1 MAKLKAAI
9 LGATGMVGQRFIEAL
24 IDHPYFEVCAL
35 VASAGRGGTR
45 YADTNRWKLTT
56 PLPGSI
62 GDLRLITTDVDKIKA
77 SGAQIAFSALPSDV
91 ATELE
96 RDLVDEGIAVFS
108 NTASH
113 RMDPE
118 FPLLVPEVNPE
129 TIDMIAGKRGYIVT
143 NANCSTTGLVL
154 PLKVVEPLGIRR
166 VFVATYQAVSGAGYP
181 GVPSLDIMGNIIPY
195 IGGEEEK
202 MQRESKKILGTY
214 DPSLKTVKNA
224 SFELHA
230 SCVRI
235 PAIDGHFEAVEVEV
249 EKSASP
255 EEVIDLFEHFESP
268 NIVRDLPTAPER
280 AIVYRREPDRPQHR
294 YDVDAGEPHASA
306 WGMAVSV
313 GRVRVIENWVRFMLI
328 SHNTRRGAA
337 PGSVLNAEL
346 AFKKKYLSGSTGTS
360 PISS

>member
-1 MAKLKAAI
+1 
-9 LGATGMVGQRFIEAL
+9 MVGQRFIEAL

-35 VASAGRGGTR
+35 VASAGRGGNR

-56 PLPGSI
+56 PLPENI
-62 GDLRLITTDVDKIKA
+62 GDLRLITTDVGEIIE
-77 SGAQIAFSALPSDV
+77 SGARIAFSALPSDV

-96 RDLVDEGIAVFS
+96 SDLADEGIAVFS

-113 RMDPE
+113 RMDSE

-154 PLKVVEPLGIRR
+154 PLKVVEPLGIQR

-202 MQRESKKILGTY
+202 MQRESKKILGGY
-214 DPSLKTVKNA
+214 DPSSKTVKDA

-235 PAIDGHFEAVEVEV
+235 PAVDGHFEAVEVEV
-249 EKSASP
+249 KKSVSP
-255 EEVIDLFEHFESP
+255 EEVINLFEQFESP
-268 NIVRDLPTAPER
+268 NIVKDLPTAPEK
-280 AIVYRREPDRPQHR
+280 AIIYRRESDRPQHR
-294 YDVDAGEPHASA
+294 YDADAGEPSARA

-313 GRVRVIENWVRFMLI
+313 GRVRVIDNWVRFMLI

-346 AFKKKYLSGSTGTS
+346 AQKKGYL
-360 PISS
+360 